1 VDSWYCRGP
10 RVPLA
15 HGNLPCRSPIAT
27 TSCSARDNYSVA
39 LQQADSPVSSAKR
52 AGLNRQL
59 ARRQSS
65 EHLTCDALVQG
76 SGKTLAFAIPIV
88 QSLLHERAGLL
99 RDSAADGGRD
109 AAFDF
114 GDPQNA
120 ASMAA
125 LTRSDSGP
133 LRALV
138 LCPTREL
145 ALQVRHRGLV
155 STIRA

>member
-1 VDSWYCRGP
+1 M
-10 RVPLA
+10 
-15 HGNLPCRSPIAT
+15 
-27 TSCSARDNYSVA
+27 
-39 LQQADSPVSSAKR
+39 
-52 AGLNRQL
+52 
-59 ARRQSS
+59 
-65 EHLTCDALVQG
+65 QG

-88 QSLLHERAGLL
+88 QSLLHERARLL
-99 RDSAADGGRD
+99 RDSAAEGDAE

-145 ALQVRHRGLV
+145 ALQVRHGGLV
-155 STIRA
+155 STVRALQIRSHGFLSVQPGVPSTQCYPATASLHDACAGCLLLIM